1 LIAEAVEEVYP
12 VAESKGHLLQLGLGT
27 TDMPAV
33 EIDVEMIRRVLIN
46 LLENAIKYTRPG
58 GTITVSAQKQKGE
71 LLVSVSDTGPGI
83 SPRDRQRIFEKFAR
97 IQQQGR
103 AKGLGLGLAF
113 CRLAVEAHGG
123 RIWVDSEVG
132 KGATFSFTLPV

>member
-1 LIAEAVEEVYP
+1 
-12 VAESKGHLLQLGLGT
+12 
-27 TDMPAV
+27 
-33 EIDVEMIRRVLIN
+33 MIRRVLIN

-97 IQQQGR
+97 IQKEGR